1 MPKCLGTTI
10 QRLEPAKA
18 TGSQP
23 QTTDQGEKAKLGNK
37 GRILRPLNLESDSLL
52 PPIGAIRPAPPPRGK
67 RATVTPDGGADK
79 RDTGA
84 TRPASQARYSRFP
97 SLGTAAPAPPPRGKR
112 ATVTTDGGA
121 ASLLEQCESHNV
133 KSTVLNQ
140 CDAV

>member
-1 MPKCLGTTI
+1 MLKSLETTI
-10 QRLEPAKA
+10 QCLELAKA

-23 QTTDQGEKAKLGNK
+23 QTMDQGEKAKLGNR

-67 RATVTPDGGADK
+67 RATVTPGGGADK

-97 SLGTAAPAPPPRGKR
+97 SFGTTAPAPPPRGKR
-112 ATVTTDGGA
+112 ATVTQDGGA
-121 ASLLEQCESHNV
+121 ASLLEQCESNNV

>member
-10 QRLEPAKA
+10 QHLKPDKA

-37 GRILRPLNLESDSLL
+37 GRILRPLNLEFDSLL

-67 RATVTPDGGADK
+67 RATVTPGGGADE

-121 ASLLEQCESHNV
+121 ASLLEQCESNNV
-133 KSTVLNQ
+133 KSTVLNH

>member
-37 GRILRPLNLESDSLL
+37 GRILRPLNLEFDSLL

-67 RATVTPDGGADK
+67 RATVTPGDGADE

-84 TRPASQARYSRFP
+84 TRQLAKRDTPSSLPLAPLHRLPHQGASGQ
-97 SLGTAAPAPPPRGKR
+97 L
-112 ATVTTDGGA
+112 
-121 ASLLEQCESHNV
+121 
-133 KSTVLNQ
+133 
-140 CDAV
+140 